1 MSDNPDSVPQ
11 PDQASG
17 ASVAAAL
24 TLYSPNQVTV
34 GVLIGGLLGF
44 VYFLH
49 SNFRHLAMRREANL
63 TLLAGFLMLVAC
75 WVLVYL
81 KVSQFVIYALLIVL
95 IMIGRFIAQRHCGT
109 AFASQSPWKVFG
121 MSLLCSIVFMV
132 VLMLPFVIMNMVRG
146 Q

>member
-1 MSDNPDSVPQ
+1 MSDNPDSVPL
-11 PDQASG
+11 PDKAPG
-17 ASVAAAL
+17 AAASPVL

-49 SNFRHLAMRREANL
+49 SNFRHLAMRREASL
-63 TLLAGFLMLVAC
+63 TLLAGFGMLVAC

-81 KVSQFVIYALLIVL
+81 KISQFVIYALLIVL

-109 AFASQSPWKVFG
+109 AFVRQSPWKVFG
-121 MSLLCSIVFMV
+121 MSLLCSVVFMV
-132 VLMLPFVIMNMVRG
+132 VLMLPFVIANMVQG